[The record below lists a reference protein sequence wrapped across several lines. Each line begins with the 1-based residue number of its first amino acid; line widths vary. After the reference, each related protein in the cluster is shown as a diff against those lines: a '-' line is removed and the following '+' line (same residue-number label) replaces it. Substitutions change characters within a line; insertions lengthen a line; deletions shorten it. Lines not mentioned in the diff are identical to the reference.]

1 MLAIPVLVVVS
12 VAFAF
17 PPGDTVFVTTV
28 DDVESHKPIVVAK
41 VTCVMPEPE
50 GALTLMFSE

>member
-1 MLAIPVLVVVS
+1 MLVVVR
-12 VAFAF
+12 VALAF
-17 PPGDTVFVTTV
+17 PPDTVFVTTV

-41 VTCVMPEPE
+41 VTCVMPE

>member
-1 MLAIPVLVVVS
+1 MLATPVLVVVR
-12 VAFAF
+12 VALAF
-17 PPGDTVFVTTV
+17 PPDTVFVTTV
-28 DDVESHKPIVVAK
+28 DVESHKPIVVAK